1 MAIFKFT
8 LPSGAQFKL
17 EAPEGTTQAQAD
29 QTFYSQVAAGSFVG
43 YEVGQSLTSIA
54 TEVTSFELSRLDR
67 GTAGV
72 PANVILGISQ
82 GVLVAGISQTIPGV
96 VQGLPAIPVLPS
108 LANVPLQNPITP
120 ADIVLIKGESLG
132 PQSVGPL
139 NDYQIQVLQAQIASL
154 VDQEADV
161 ITQEKGIGTYGFTAY
176 QLEQAGYVKP
186 GTSARYFLA
195 TPDDFVSVMSS
206 PTVWTGYNG
215 VNSLDDMLN
224 DPEVQTIAQGEL
236 MSSGYASLVS
246 AGVIQPP
253 PRPTAR
259 VSSGTVYT
267 DAGVLALSGLSAIGA
282 GLSNL
287 KSISTGVFGTINSA
301 STLLSNFNLNTSIT
315 ALQNQLTGN
324 IGTLVANASK
334 FGPEVTALWAKSG
347 SILSGL
353 PSAAGLGLDKISASL
368 TNLDISSIAG
378 KFTNLTPVNLN
389 SLTGSLDVFGKASQY
404 ASSLGIPNL
413 NTLTAGLPNLNT
425 LTAGLS
431 GQLTGALGGLSGQL
445 TGALSGQLAGLS
457 GQFTGALAGLS
468 GQLTGALSGQLAGL
482 TGALGGLNL
491 GSLGGLGAVAGL
503 FGGGG
508 DLVSGTK
515 VAAGFTNTVNRKT
528 VDAAVVRV
536 LGNDKIPAPQFEFP
550 SLASFADKLDISLAT
565 NFLRDARQQ
574 VDTRV
579 ANIPVFT
586 QDQLNRVV

>member
-8 LPSGAQFKL
+8 LPSGAEFKL

-72 PANVILGISQ
+72 PANVVLGISQ

-96 VQGLPAIPVLPS
+96 AQGLPAIPVLPS
-108 LANVPLQNPITP
+108 LANVALQNPITQ
-120 ADIVLIKGESLG
+120 ADIVLIKGQSLG

-154 VDQEADV
+154 VDQDANV
-161 ITQEKGIGTYGFTAY
+161 ITQEKGIGIYGFTAY

-186 GTSARYFLA
+186 GTSARYLFNNLN
-195 TPDDFVSVMSS
+195 DFVSVMSS
-206 PTVWTGYNG
+206 PAVWTGYNG
-215 VNSLDDMLN
+215 VNSLADLLN
-224 DPEVQTIAQGEL
+224 DIDVQTIAQGEL
-236 MSSGYASLVS
+236 MSSGYDSLVS

-253 PRPTAR
+253 VQNTSR
-259 VSSGTVYT
+259 VGTGTVYT
-267 DAGVLALSGLSAIGA
+267 DAGLLSLSETTVDSSA
-282 GLSNL
+282 NTNF
-287 KSISTGVFGTINSA
+287 KSLSTGVFGTINSA
-301 STLLSNFNLNTSIT
+301 STLINNFNLNTSVT
-315 ALQNQLTGN
+315 ALQNQLTGS
-324 IGTLVANASK
+324 IGALVTNASK

-347 SILSGL
+347 NIVNNL
-353 PSAAGLGLDKISASL
+353 PNIAGIGFDRISTSL
-368 TNLDISSIAG
+368 TNLDVSSLAG

-425 LTAGLS
+425 LTAGLPNLNT
-431 GQLTGALGGLSGQL
+431 LTAGLPNLNTL
-445 TGALSGQLAGLS
+445 TAGLPNLNTLTAGLS
-457 GQFTGALAGLS
+457 GQ
-468 GQLTGALSGQLAGL
+468 L

-491 GSLGGLGAVAGL
+491 GSLGGLGPVAGM

-536 LGNDKIPAPQFEFP
+536 LGNDKIPVPQFEFP
-550 SLASFADKLDISLAT
+550 SLASIGDKLDISLAN
-565 NFLRDARQQ
+565 NFLNGIRRQ
-574 VDTRV
+574 
-579 ANIPVFT
+579 FG
-586 QDQLNRVV
+586 

>member
-8 LPSGAQFKL
+8 LPSGAEFKL

-82 GVLVAGISQTIPGV
+82 GVLVAGVSQTIPGV
-96 VQGLPAIPVLPS
+96 TQGLPTIPVLPS
-108 LANVPLQNPITP
+108 LANVALQNPITT

-154 VDQEADV
+154 VDQDADV
-161 ITQEKGIGTYGFTAY
+161 ITQEKGIGIYGFTAY
-176 QLEQAGYVKP
+176 QLELAGYVKP
-186 GTSARYFLA
+186 GTSARYLFNNLN
-195 TPDDFVSVMSS
+195 DFVSVMSS
-206 PTVWTGYNG
+206 PAVWTGYNG
-215 VNSLDDMLN
+215 VNSLADLLN
-224 DPEVQTIAQGEL
+224 DVDVQTIAQGEL
-236 MSSGYASLVS
+236 MSSGYDSLVS

-253 PRPTAR
+253 VQNTSR
-259 VSSGTVYT
+259 VSTGTVYT
-267 DAGVLALSGLSAIGA
+267 DAGMLSLSGVTAEGNA
-282 GLSNL
+282 TTNTNF
-287 KSISTGVFGTINSA
+287 KSISSGVFGTINSA
-301 STLLSNFNLNTSIT
+301 STLLNNFNLNTSVT
-315 ALQNQLTGN
+315 ALQNQLTGS
-324 IGTLVANASK
+324 IGALVTNASK

-347 SILSGL
+347 DILNNLPNISGI
-353 PSAAGLGLDKISASL
+353 GFDRISTSL

-389 SLTGSLDVFGKASQY
+389 NLTGSLDVFGKASQY

-425 LTAGLS
+425 LTAGLPNLNTLTAGLPNLNTLTAGLS
-431 GQLTGALGGLSGQL
+431 GQLTGALGGLNL
-445 TGALSGQLAGLS
+445 
-457 GQFTGALAGLS
+457 
-468 GQLTGALSGQLAGL
+468 
-482 TGALGGLNL
+482 GALGGL
-491 GSLGGLGAVAGL
+491 GPVAGL

-515 VAAGFTNTVNRKT
+515 LAAGFTNTVNRKT

-536 LGNDKIPAPQFEFP
+536 LGNDKIPAPQFDFP
-550 SLASFADKLDISLAT
+550 SLASFGDKLDISLAN
-565 NFLRDARQQ
+565 NFLNSARRQ
-574 VDTRV
+574 
-579 ANIPVFT
+579 FG
-586 QDQLNRVV
+586 

>member
-1 MAIFKFT
+1 
-8 LPSGAQFKL
+8 
-17 EAPEGTTQAQAD
+17 
-29 QTFYSQVAAGSFVG
+29 
-43 YEVGQSLTSIA
+43 
-54 TEVTSFELSRLDR
+54 
-67 GTAGV
+67 
-72 PANVILGISQ
+72 
-82 GVLVAGISQTIPGV
+82 
-96 VQGLPAIPVLPS
+96 
-108 LANVPLQNPITP
+108 
-120 ADIVLIKGESLG
+120 
-132 PQSVGPL
+132 
-139 NDYQIQVLQAQIASL
+139 
-154 VDQEADV
+154 V

-186 GTSARYFLA
+186 GTSARYFSA
-195 TPDDFVSVMSS
+195 TPNDFVSVMSS

-236 MSSGYASLVS
+236 MSSGYDSLVS

-253 PRPTAR
+253 VRATSR
-259 VSSGTVYT
+259 VSTGTVYT
-267 DAGVLALSGLSAIGA
+267 DAGMLALSGLSAIGA
-282 GLSNL
+282 GLSDF

-301 STLLSNFNLNTSIT
+301 SSLLSNFNLNTSVT
-315 ALQNQLTGN
+315 ALQNQLTGS

-347 SILSGL
+347 DVLNNL
-353 PSAAGLGLDKISASL
+353 PNIAGIGFDRISTSL
-368 TNLDISSIAG
+368 TNLDISSLAG

-413 NTLTAGLPNLNT
+413 STLTAGLPNLNT

-431 GQLTGALGGLSGQL
+431 GLPGQL
-445 TGALSGQLAGLS
+445 TGVLG
-457 GQFTGALAGLS
+457 GLS

-491 GSLGGLGAVAGL
+491 GSLGGLGSVAGL

-515 VAAGFTNTVNRKT
+515 LAAGFTNTVNRKT

-536 LGNDKIPAPQFEFP
+536 LGNDKIPVPQFDFP
-550 SLASFADKLDISLAT
+550 SLASIGDKLDISLAN
-565 NFLRDARQQ
+565 NFLNSAR
-574 VDTRV
+574 R
-579 ANIPVFT
+579 
-586 QDQLNRVV
+586 QLG

>member
-72 PANVILGISQ
+72 PANVVLGISQ
-82 GVLVAGISQTIPGV
+82 GVLVSGISQTIPGV
-96 VQGLPAIPVLPS
+96 AQGLPAIPVLPS
-108 LANVPLQNPITP
+108 LANVALQNPITP

-139 NDYQIQVLQAQIASL
+139 NDYQIQLLQAQIASL
-154 VDQEADV
+154 VDQDADA

-186 GTSARYFLA
+186 GTSARYFSD

-206 PTVWTGYNG
+206 PAVWTGYNG

-236 MSSGYASLVS
+236 MSSGYDSLVS

-253 PRPTAR
+253 VRPTSR
-259 VSSGTVYT
+259 VSTGTVYT
-267 DAGVLALSGLSAIGA
+267 DAGMLALSGLSTIGA
-282 GLSNL
+282 GLSNF

-301 STLLSNFNLNTSIT
+301 STLLSNFNLNTSVT
-315 ALQNQLTGN
+315 ALQNQLTGS

-347 SILSGL
+347 DILNNL
-353 PSAAGLGLDKISASL
+353 PNIAGIGFDRVSTSL
-368 TNLDISSIAG
+368 ANLDISSIAG

-431 GQLTGALGGLSGQL
+431 GLPGQLTGQLAGLSGQL

-457 GQFTGALAGLS
+457 GQLTGALGGLS
-468 GQLTGALSGQLAGL
+468 GQLTGVLGGLSGQLAGL
-482 TGALGGLNL
+482 TGALGPI
-491 GSLGGLGAVAGL
+491 AGL

-515 VAAGFTNTVNRKT
+515 LAAGFTNTVNRKT

-536 LGNDKIPAPQFEFP
+536 LGNDKIPVPQFEFP
-550 SLASFADKLDISLAT
+550 SLASIGDKLDISLAT

-586 QDQLNRVV
+586 QDQLNRVL